1 MVEPRLSI
9 GIADAPLIPSPAL
22 TAAAASV
29 SLSLGIVSSI
39 DPERNVQKG
48 TKLLEKKKKSSLKL
62 GLTVPPSL
70 LARADEVIE

>member
-39 DPERNVQKG
+39 EPKRKRSKRNKVAR
-48 TKLLEKKKKSSLKL
+48 EKAKKQSQ
-62 GLTVPPSL
+62 TRPYR
-70 LARADEVIE
+70 AAQADEVIE